1 MADTQPTRTT
11 NFELRDYFRIVW
23 TRKWTAFIVLVLVA
37 AGIMF
42 LSYRQTPI
50 YQSQVKVVTPTAP
63 QTQNSQG
70 VPIVQRIDPEV
81 EAQIAISEI
90 VSKRVQQSLSWAHDV
105 NPDQLARFVT
115 VAPLKN
121 AGSILLFQAQHPNPQ
136 RAADLAQAFATEYL
150 NYRNEATA
158 APFTAAIKKYKEQLK
173 NDQDALDNFN
183 ALHPFK
189 VTEPKVITS
198 QRNDL
203 TTAVQLDTGYI
214 TQNQQALDQV
224 TADAQNQVLQP
235 AKVAHRPVRP
245 DHLRD
250 AIFAVIIGLAIGIAA
265 AFLRDYADDSLRGP
279 DDLERQAGAPLLGVI
294 PHVSSRSTG
303 IKGKRDA
310 QYLVSVADPKAPAT
324 ESYRTMRTNLLFVA
338 VGGPIRRLL
347 IGSPVKGEGKST
359 TAANL
364 ATVMAL
370 AGQRVLLVGADLRR
384 PSIHKF
390 FGLSNRVGLSSVLS
404 GQATLMEAI
413 QDPGVKGL
421 RVMAGGPVPPNPAE
435 LLGSVAMKQF
445 LEQAADAAD
454 WVILDGPPVLG
465 LADASVLATLSDG
478 VLLVVNEATNRRV
491 LAHARD
497 QLGKVRSKVVGA
509 VLNNF
514 GPATSY
520 YYYADYYAYTSAY
533 YYEAEPEEKGRRRR
547 KDKKAVK
554 DAAKTD
560 RKRRRKPETNG
571 HTSEGDVD
579 LETETVE
586 VASGNA
592 SGFEAV
598 ATKPPVVA
606 TSPPAVAG
614 GTVVVE
620 QGNGSGPA
628 PESTNG
634 SGPAAGDEDSE
645 SEPSTTSFK

>member
-1 MADTQPTRTT
+1 MAETQSTRAS

-23 TRKWTAFIVLVLVA
+23 TRKWSAFIVLLLVV
-37 AGIMF
+37 GGVMF
-42 LSYRQTPI
+42 LSYRQIPI
-50 YQSQVKVVTPTAP
+50 YQSQVKIVVP
-63 QTQNSQG
+63 QVPLTQNSAG
-70 VPIVQRIDPEV
+70 VPIVERIDPEV
-81 EAQIAISEI
+81 EAEIASSPLISSQVQKALPWAKD
-90 VSKRVQQSLSWAHDV
+90 VS
-105 NPDQLARFVT
+105 PDQLARFIT

-121 AGSILLFQAQHPNPQ
+121 AGSILLFQAQHPNPE
-136 RAADLAQAFATEYL
+136 RAADLAQGFAVEYL
-150 NYRNEATA
+150 NHRNRATLS
-158 APFTAAIKKYKEQLK
+158 PYITARDTWEERYQNAS
-173 NDQDALDNFN
+173 DALDQFN
-183 ALHPFK
+183 EDHPFRANELK
-189 VTEPKVITS
+189 TITN

-203 TTAVQLDTGYI
+203 EAAKDIAFQYI
-214 TQNQQALDQV
+214 QQNEQAIAQV
-224 TADAQNQVLQP
+224 KSDANSAIFQP
-235 AKVAHRPVRP
+235 AKVSHRPVRP

-250 AIFAVIIGLAIGIAA
+250 GIFAVIIGLALGIGA

-294 PHVSSRSTG
+294 PHVSSKISG
-303 IKGKRDA
+303 NKSKRQE
-310 QYLVSVADPKAPAT
+310 QYLVSVADSKAPAT
-324 ESYRTMRTNLLFVA
+324 ESYRTLRTNLLFFS

-347 IGSPVKGEGKST
+347 IASPVKGEGKST

-390 FGLSNRVGLSSVLS
+390 FGLSNRIGLSSVLS

-465 LADASVLATLSDG
+465 LADASVLATLSEA

-497 QLGKVRSKVVGA
+497 QLAKVRSRVVGA

-520 YYYADYYAYTSAY
+520 YYYADYYAYTSSY
-533 YYEAEPEEKGRRRR
+533 YYEQEPEEKGRRRR
-547 KDKKAVK
+547 KEKKA
-554 DAAKTD
+554 AKSD
-560 RKRRRKPETNG
+560 RKSRRRGSGSNGNGFETG
-571 HTSEGDVD
+571 VD
-579 LETETVE
+579 LETGTVE
-586 VASGNA
+586 VAGAGAPANGDA
-592 SGFEAV
+592 GI
-598 ATKPPVVA
+598 KP
-606 TSPPAVAG
+606 
-614 GTVVVE
+614 E
-620 QGNGSGPA
+620 PA
-628 PESTNG
+628 PK
-634 SGPAAGDEDSE
+634 AASE
-645 SEPSTTSFK
+645 SERSTTSFFK